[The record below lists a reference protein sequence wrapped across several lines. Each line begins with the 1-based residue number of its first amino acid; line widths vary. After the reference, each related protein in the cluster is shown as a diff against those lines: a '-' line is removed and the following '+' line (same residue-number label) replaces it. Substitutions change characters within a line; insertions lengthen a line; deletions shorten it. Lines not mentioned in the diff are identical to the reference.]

1 MAFLAHYKTHRI
13 YNIPKRRKNKHFFM
27 GNVVFLCT
35 PYKMPD
41 TVWRIA
47 KAQCYY

>member
-1 MAFLAHYKTHRI
+1 
-13 YNIPKRRKNKHFFM
+13 M

-41 TVWRIA
+41 AVWQIA
-47 KAQCYY
+47 KAQCYC